1 MVVGAY
7 YPELAGG
14 SLQCRTLIEALR
26 DRVEFSVLTTTGD
39 HRQPMDE
46 RVAGVPVHRVFVD
59 ARNPATKLRS
69 TLHLLRISPRLA
81 ASADI
86 FHFHGF
92 TQKMLVLFTLARI
105 SGRCT
110 IEKMTS
116 VGWDDP
122 VAIRS
127 RPFGRWLRAAQRN
140 VDCIVAVSP
149 AMLERCRCASVP
161 AAKIASIPNGVD
173 VDRFSPID
181 LSARTAIRKRLGLPM
196 DLPLVIFVGFWSTE
210 KGPDVLLEA
219 WMRARAQT
227 GIDAGLVFIG
237 SADARH
243 PEVDAGL
250 VGRVRGRVVEDGLE
264 SRVFFVERTDDVV
277 SYLRAG
283 DVFAVPSSREGL
295 SNALLEA
302 MASALPCI
310 TGAIPGVS
318 DSVVEHQVNGF
329 IVAPGDAAAL
339 ALHLTAL
346 IRDPGLR
353 QQIGA
358 QARQT
363 ILTRFAIERIA
374 DQYFALY
381 RSLLAGTNGRVDQ

>member
-14 SLQCRTLIEALR
+14 SLQCRTLMEALR
-26 DRVEFSVLTTTGD
+26 DRVEFSVLTTTAD
-39 HRQPMDE
+39 ASQLVDE
-46 RVAGVPVHRVFVD
+46 RIAGVPIHRVFVD

-69 TLHLLRISPRLA
+69 SLHLLRISPRLA

-92 TQKMLVLFTLARI
+92 TQKMLVLFALAYI
-105 SGRCT
+105 SGRRT

-127 RPFGRWLRAAQRN
+127 RPFGRWLGAAQRN
-140 VDCIVAVSP
+140 VDRIVAVSP
-149 AMLERCRCASVP
+149 AMLERCRRAGVP
-161 AAKIASIPNGVD
+161 PGKVASIPNGVD
-173 VDRFSPID
+173 VDRFSPVD
-181 LSARTAIRKRLGLPM
+181 LPARTAIRKRLKLPI
-196 DLPLVIFVGFWSTE
+196 DLPLVTFVGFWSIE
-210 KGPDVLLEA
+210 KGPDVLFDS
-219 WMRARAQT
+219 WVRARAET
-227 GIDAGLVFIG
+227 GIDAALVYIG
-237 SADARH
+237 STDPSHA
-243 PEVDAGL
+243 EVDARL
-250 VGRVRGRVVEDGLE
+250 VSSVRRRMAEDGLE
-264 SRVFFVERTDDVV
+264 SRVFFVARTDDVV
-277 SYLRAG
+277 SYLQAA

-318 DSVVEHQVNGF
+318 DSVVEHGVNGF
-329 IVAPGDAAAL
+329 IVAPGDSASL
-339 ALHLTAL
+339 ALQLVAL
-346 IRDPGLR
+346 LRDEQLR

-358 QARQT
+358 RARQT
-363 ILTRFAIERIA
+363 ILSRFAIAGVA
-374 DQYFALY
+374 DQYLALY
-381 RSLLAGTNGRVDQ
+381 RSLLEGTAGPAEN